1 VHCSATSP
9 YENAFAILKRIALKL
24 DIKPDVPHY
33 AWPSKHVLAPVVV
46 PKLPMDV
53 ASYEADLKG
62 LKTSLETALKDAEN
76 AFKDKKG
83 KSLMSGVSAFGK
95 FQALKNLHLM
105 LPPPPRFKV
114 LPVILRPVCFN
125 VVDHCYV

>member
-1 VHCSATSP
+1 
-9 YENAFAILKRIALKL
+9 
-24 DIKPDVPHY
+24 
-33 AWPSKHVLAPVVV
+33 
-46 PKLPMDV
+46 MDV

-83 KSLMSGVSAFGK
+83 KSLMSSSAYGK

-105 LPPPPRFKV
+105 LPPPPKFKV

>member
-9 YENAFAILKRIALKL
+9 YENGFAILKRIASKL

-33 AWPSKHVLAPVVV
+33 AWPSKQVLAPVVV

-53 ASYEADLKG
+53 ASYETDLKG
-62 LKTSLETALKDAEN
+62 LKTPLETALKDAEN

-83 KSLMSGVSAFGK
+83 KSLMSGGSAFGK
-95 FQALKNLHLM
+95 FQALKM

-114 LPVILRPVCFN
+114 LPVILMPVCFN